1 MLQNCAPTAC
11 SDAPGVNRLPQSGTL
26 GIKVLDVARGH
37 ILHIVTDSPQSAVL
51 CNVLTMTKVQC
62 TVLNW
67 SVLDE

>member
-1 MLQNCAPTAC
+1 MIGGV
-11 SDAPGVNRLPQSGTL
+11 PGLVDPQVFTEHAMVDQGMCNL
-26 GIKVLDVARGH
+26 RRGH

-51 CNVLTMTKVQC
+51 CNVLTMIKVQC